1 MLLARPLRSILFG
14 LGGLVLLAA
23 CSSGDGREPVSV
35 GGVAMTGIGP
45 GLSVVEA
52 LASDLDGP
60 LLVNGAIVIRD
71 GETRLCELL
80 LESFPPQCGGASLI
94 VDGYDRSSAS
104 ALSEEGGIVWS
115 DGPVQVLG
123 TIEGNHLVVA
133 TLSQ

>member
-1 MLLARPLRSILFG
+1 
-14 LGGLVLLAA
+14 
-23 CSSGDGREPVSV
+23 
-35 GGVAMTGIGP
+35 MTGIGP
-45 GLSVVEA
+45 GLSVA
-52 LASDLDGP
+52 AAFASDLDGP
-60 LLVNGAIVIRD
+60 RLVNGAIVIRD

-104 ALSEEGGIVWS
+104 ALSEEGGVAWS

-123 TIEGNHLVVA
+123 TIEGDHLVVA